1 MGHLHNTDHLHSTGH
16 LHNMKELHDT
26 HHHRHLQVTPTFS
39 ISAELAILHGPLSHM
54 QASALAV
61 EVLLLHAAEIVAY
74 LWQVLDENW
83 L

>member
-1 MGHLHNTDHLHSTGH
+1 MGRLHNTDHLHSIGH

-26 HHHRHLQVTPTFS
+26 HRYRHLQVTPTFS

-54 QASALAV
+54 LSV
-61 EVLLLHAAEIVAY
+61 ESVEALLLHAAETVAY
-74 LWQVLDENW
+74 LRQILDGNW